1 MNTTPNVTVSY
12 FSDVLC
18 IWAYIAQIRIDE
30 LKTQFDGQIDMQYH
44 FLPVFGA
51 VDSMIEKNWKDKGG
65 LTAYNKHVVSVAS
78 RFDHIEVNN
87 DVWLA
92 NKPTTS
98 ISSHLFLKAI
108 QLAES
113 QNELA
118 RPVTDKSVLE
128 TFAWEFRVAFFRD
141 LKDISNSDVQ
151 IEIANRLDLPVNKIL
166 DKIRSGEA
174 HAALD
179 IDSQLKE
186 EYQVSGS
193 PTFIF
198 NEGRQKIYG
207 NVGYRV
213 IEANVRE
220 LINQPGNQASWC

>member
-1 MNTTPNVTVSY
+1 MNTTSNVTVSY

-18 IWAYIAQIRIDE
+18 IWAYIAQIRVDE
-30 LKTQFDGQIDMQYH
+30 LKTQFGEQIDMQYH

-51 VDSMIEKNWKDKGG
+51 VDSMMEKNWKHKGG
-65 LTAYNKHVVSVAS
+65 LNAYNKHVVSIAS
-78 RFDHIEVNN
+78 RFDHIEVHK

-113 QNELA
+113 RNELT
-118 RPVTDKSVLE
+118 RPETGKSVLE
-128 TFAWEFRVAFFRD
+128 TFAWELRVAFFRD
-141 LKDISNSDVQ
+141 LKDISSNDIQ
-151 IEIANRLDLPVNKIL
+151 LQIANRLELPVDKILNKIE
-166 DKIRSGEA
+166 SGEA
-174 HAALD
+174 YASLD
-179 IDSQLKE
+179 DDSQLKA
-186 EYQVSGS
+186 EYQISGS
-193 PTFIF
+193 PTFVF

-220 LINQPGNQASWC
+220 LINQPGSQASWC

>member
-1 MNTTPNVTVSY
+1 MNTTPVVTVSH

-18 IWAYIAQIRIDE
+18 IWAYIAQIRVDE
-30 LKTQFDGQIDMQYH
+30 LKNQFGKQIDIQYH

-51 VDSMIEKNWKDKGG
+51 VDSMMETNWKSKGG
-65 LTAYNKHVVSVAS
+65 LSAYNKHVVGVAS
-78 RFDHIEVNN
+78 GFDHVEVHK
-87 DVWLA
+87 DVWLS

-113 QNELA
+113 QNELT
-118 RPVTDKSVLE
+118 RLETGKTVLE
-128 TFAWEFRVAFFRD
+128 TFAWELRLAFFRD
-141 LKDISNSDVQ
+141 LKNISNGDVQ
-151 IEIANRLDLPVNKIL
+151 IEIAEQLNLPIDKILNKIQ
-166 DKIRSGEA
+166 SGEA
-174 HAALD
+174 HAAMD

-186 EYQVSGS
+186 EYQISGS

-220 LINQPGNQASWC
+220 LINQPGSQASWC